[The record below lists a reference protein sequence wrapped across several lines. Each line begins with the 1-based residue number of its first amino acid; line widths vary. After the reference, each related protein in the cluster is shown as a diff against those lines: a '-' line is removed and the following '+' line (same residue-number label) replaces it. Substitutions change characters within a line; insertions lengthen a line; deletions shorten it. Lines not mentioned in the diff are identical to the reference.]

1 MKIDE
6 YFHESNEDFLTN
18 DQAIEML
25 MKVFKNLS
33 IVEDEDV
40 L

>member
-25 MKVFKNLS
+25 MKVFKNFS
-33 IVEDEDV
+33 IVDDDDV